1 MPPCLQKCLQE
12 FRIFPLNHPS
22 ISSYHLL
29 RDSGRR
35 RGYSKYFGLLSKA
48 HLHHVSFLLD
58 IRLSVWQ
65 PRTIDVQGKYG
76 LIETDK

>member
-1 MPPCLQKCLQE
+1 QV
-12 FRIFPLNHPS
+12 
-22 ISSYHLL
+22 
-29 RDSGRR
+29 G

-48 HLHHVSFLLD
+48 YLHHVSFLLG